1 MWLIPN
7 QLSSDYAQAL
17 GCSKLPCISS
27 FPERELR
34 VSLNGKVTPLPL
46 SWHGWKKKAWSPLL
60 FGAGTLEDST
70 RNLFWGWF
78 TSSVLASPVSLT
90 ALLGSERAIPITEV
104 TGKTGLAAQYLR
116 HCESFPS
123 VNPPWSSLK
132 MFQPGFEEDTS
143 KQSEKNYRDWVMQSK
158 NRSSLLRKALER
170 AIKESGCLSWL
181 YPHTQEPPSTG
192 GPQWPTQQAMDQA
205 NAHPPRL
212 KGDRQTRDPS
222 CPGSYRGDLKDFA
235 MTWQTPRSHEVGEYT
250 LDGGCVEKKRA
261 TLTGQAQLWTTPQ
274 AHDVTMRGSGQK
286 PCSKAGNACFARDA
300 ANWPTPNAGGG
311 GDRGPN
317 PGLDAARARHAAR
330 GVNKQ
335 ISLRDAAVRWPTP
348 NARDFKSGEASQ
360 DTMEKNSRPLNDA
373 VTHWEPQASL
383 PQVQPTPDGET
394 SSEITPGLP
403 QLLPKKRLNPLFDCW
418 VMSMPPLWTRAEVI
432 NSGLLGT
439 LWSASVRR
447 WRYES
452 SLLVRNL
459 FEAVK
464 DHIE

>member
-1 MWLIPN
+1 MWLHIPKSC
-7 QLSSDYAQAL
+7 LSSAESE
-17 GCSKLPCISS
+17 CSTGPSDLCFQNLEQFATLSGKHTRQRSWRRGWKNKLWMRLLSGLTLPPSTVTRGVDLWISS
-27 FPERELR
+27 LHRR
-34 VSLNGKVTPLPL
+34 
-46 SWHGWKKKAWSPLL
+46 
-60 FGAGTLEDST
+60 
-70 RNLFWGWF
+70 
-78 TSSVLASPVSLT
+78 PVSRIASLE
-90 ALLGSERAIPITEV
+90 SELETQTKGATE
-104 TGKTGLAAQYLR
+104 KTEGLARSRTFL
-116 HCESFPS
+116 ESFPS
-123 VNPPWSSLK
+123 VNPPWYFLK
-132 MFQPGFEEDTS
+132 MFQPGLEGDTS

-170 AIKESGCLSWL
+170 AIKESGCLSLL

-192 GPQWPTQQAMDQA
+192 GPQWPTPQAMDQA

-212 KGDRQTRDPS
+212 KGDRQTQDPS

-286 PCSKAGNACFARDA
+286 PCSKAGNACLARDA
-300 ANWPTPNAGGG
+300 ANWPTPNAGGGG